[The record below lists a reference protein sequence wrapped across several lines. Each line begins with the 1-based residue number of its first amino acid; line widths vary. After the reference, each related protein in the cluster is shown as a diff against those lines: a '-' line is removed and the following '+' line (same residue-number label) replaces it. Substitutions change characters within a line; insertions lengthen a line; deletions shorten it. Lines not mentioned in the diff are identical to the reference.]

1 MSAQPDLFESR
12 RDQIY
17 PRLSG
22 AQIARLEPHGK
33 RIRAEAGE
41 VLFKPGDRNTRLL
54 VILSGRFE
62 VVRMAPAGEE
72 PVVVYG
78 PGQFSGEMAT
88 LRGAGA
94 LAIGRDRES
103 AEILA
108 LDMDHVRAVIQSD
121 SELGEILLR
130 AFILRRM
137 RLLSSQP
144 SDVVVIGSRHSSE
157 TLRIEQF
164 LTRNGFP
171 YASLDA

>member
-41 VLFKPGDRNTRLL
+41 ILFKPGDRNTRLL

-62 VVRMAPAGEE
+62 VVRLAAVGEE
-72 PVVVYG
+72 AVVVYG

-94 LAIGRDRES
+94 LAMGRMRETG
-103 AEILA
+103 EFLA
-108 LDMDHVRAVIQSD
+108 LDMDHLRAVIQSD
-121 SELGEILLR
+121 SELSEILMR

-144 SDVVVIGSRHSSE
+144 SDVILIGSHHSAQ
-157 TLRIEQF
+157 TLRLQQF
-164 LTRNGFP
+164 LTRNGF
-171 YASLDA
+171 